1 MEVLSLLIITSDVS
15 ITCSFDKEANLM
27 TLTRSRW
34 LGIFGKLVIQHKLDE
49 LVDVKVESTDGEEST
64 VYRVVFILNSGEI
77 LPLTYLYSSGSASK
91 YQIAKMIKIF
101 LNPNAESINT

>member
-1 MEVLSLLIITSDVS
+1 
-15 ITCSFDKEANLM
+15 M